1 MTTKIILPKT
11 TITGSSIS
19 INTCIMSFLLKKNAN
34 YKNSKK
40 FKIILKENE

>member
-11 TITGSSIS
+11 TISGSSIS
-19 INTCIMSFLLKKNAN
+19 INTCIMSFLLKKNVN

-40 FKIILKENE
+40 LKIILKENE